1 MRALGFASNT
11 TRSNVFILKAASCWF
26 DALVAVGWIHNNIIL
41 NFFFML
47 YLLTV
52 VGSLCL
58 YYVSLSLFFI
68 YFLFVWRD
76 GFYSLFLFAH
86 SPAHFTALGKY
97 GKKVVDIFFFLV
109 YFLCDS
115 FFSFT
120 KCTSTEMHWQTERC
134 KLLFR
139 VRCLLAR
146 FVLCIW
152 LFMIVLCVCSTVHT
166 AHTQSVR
173 TKRIIRVKW

>member
-58 YYVSLSLFFI
+58 YYVSLSLF
-68 YFLFVWRD
+68 LF
-76 GFYSLFLFAH
+76 
-86 SPAHFTALGKY
+86 
-97 GKKVVDIFFFLV
+97 IFFSFDEMVFTVCFFSPIHPPISLHSGNMARKSLIFSYFLV